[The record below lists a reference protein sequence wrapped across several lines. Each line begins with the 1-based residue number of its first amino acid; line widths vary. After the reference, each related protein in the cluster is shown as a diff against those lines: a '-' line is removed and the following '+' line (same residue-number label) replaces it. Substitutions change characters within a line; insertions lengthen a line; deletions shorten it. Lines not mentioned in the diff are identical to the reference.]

1 MTEAEDWHLIGRF
14 RAFQAEVSAQMRFP
28 EDPEA
33 GAGDAARRA
42 FERLAGVLESQAAE
56 DDALRPPEERGQ
68 AQYVMAAWADEMLLH
83 HPWPGR
89 DGWSQHRLEARLFA
103 SRLADREVF
112 RRIERLLA
120 DRHRLSPAPI
130 GGRRPGLAAVMLLA
144 LGLGFAGAYRG
155 RADGR
160 TLSAFRRRLYEYAFG
175 RPPERAPATPLT
187 PDAYVAPA
195 GSGLHRLHR
204 RRGGWALALVIV
216 VLGWLIVGTL
226 AWREVTAP
234 LAAALGG

>member
-14 RAFQAEVSAQMRFP
+14 RAFQAELAAQMAFPDAGAP
-28 EDPEA
+28 EDGA
-33 GAGDAARRA
+33 AGDAARRA
-42 FERLAGVLESQAAE
+42 FERLAGVLEAQAAE
-56 DDALRPPEERGQ
+56 DDSDLPPEERGQ
-68 AQYVMAAWADEMLLH
+68 AQYVMAAWADEILLH
-83 HPWPGR
+83 RPWPGR

-120 DRHRLSPAPI
+120 ERRR
-130 GGRRPGLAAVMLLA
+130 RRPGLAAVMLLA

-155 RADGR
+155 RGDGR
-160 TLSAFRRRLYEYAFG
+160 TLAGYRQRLYEYAFG
-175 RPPERAPATPLT
+175 RPVERAPTAPLT

-195 GSGLHRLHR
+195 GRGLYRR
-204 RRGGWALALVIV
+204 RRGGGWAVALAVI
-216 VLGWLIVGTL
+216 LAGWLVVGTL

-234 LAAALGG
+234 LVAALGG